1 MLKRSAL
8 VLAVLFVITV
18 LMASEIDYS
27 LIDPF
32 TLPVYLG
39 SLNDPGVEIRYEDS
53 EGGDIIIEIGDIIYV
68 FYAIE

>member
-8 VLAVLFVITV
+8 VLAVLVVVTFLV
-18 LMASEIDYS
+18 ASEIDYS
-27 LIDPF
+27 AIDPL

-53 EGGDIIIEIGDIIYV
+53 EGEYIIIEIGDIIYV
-68 FYAIE
+68 FYALE

>member
-27 LIDPF
+27 AIDPF
-32 TLPVYLG
+32 TLPEYLG
-39 SLNDPGVEIRYEDS
+39 SLNDPGVEIRYEDP
-53 EGGDIIIEIGDIIYV
+53 EGEYIIIEIGDIIYV